1 MSVDPAMG
9 FDSGGTVGAVAT
21 CRAVTPGSS
30 VPGWLLVPWGRLEQG
45 PAGSGDGADA
55 VDRVG
60 EFLCLG
66 PGFGDPQDQVAGWFD
81 QASRSVQQPV
91 PATRS
96 PA

>member
-1 MSVDPAMG
+1 MLCGDAG
-9 FDSGGTVGAVAT
+9 FLGPGLAT
-21 CRAVTPGSS
+21 RSLGSI
-30 VPGWLLVPWGRLEQG
+30 GQG